1 MAQNFTQIQQ
11 AFDTALTTVIS
22 ANQTPGGGITSV
34 TLYSENK
41 VMNFAMQPDIT
52 TKLGVR
58 TTLIPTKTIVETL
71 GPTGYVSVN
80 GMYAIDVIGQIN
92 TGYTGVQLLADII
105 LAAFPRATIMTLG
118 NGDTINI
125 ATSSPSTNTN
135 QGAWAMNKLY
145 CRQVMVEFFGYVQP

>member
-1 MAQNFTQIQQ
+1 MQSFYQIQQ
-11 AFDTALTTVIS
+11 AFDTALASVIS

-34 TLYSENK
+34 TLYGENQ
-41 VMNFAMQPDIT
+41 VENFAVQPDIT

-80 GMYAIDVIGQIN
+80 GMYAIDVMGQVN
-92 TGYTGVQLLADII
+92 TGYAGVQQLADII
-105 LAAFPRATIMTLG
+105 MAAFPRAQIITLT

-125 ATSSPSTNTN
+125 ATASPSTMTN
-135 QGAWAMNKLY
+135 QGAWTMNKLY
-145 CRQVMVEFFGYVQP
+145 CRQIIVEFFGYVQP